1 MENWYNLNTEEALAK
16 LETSQN
22 SGLSSE
28 VAQKRLEEYG
38 RNELEQGAKKSLLS
52 KFIDQF
58 KDPMILILIGASL
71 LSAFVGEIEDT
82 FIILA
87 IVAVNSIL
95 SVYQEGK
102 AEAAI
107 EALQKMSAPNAKVIR
122 DGRTRE
128 VSAPEVVPGDIVIL
142 ETGSIVP
149 ADIRIITSSNLQ
161 IDESSLTGESV
172 PVEKHADVV

>member
-1 MENWYNLNTEEALAK
+1 M
-16 LETSQN
+16 
-22 SGLSSE
+22 
-28 VAQKRLEEYG
+28 
-38 RNELEQGAKKSLLS
+38 
-52 KFIDQF
+52 
-58 KDPMILILIGASL
+58 
-71 LSAFVGEIEDT
+71 SAFVGEIEDT

-107 EALQKMSAPNAKVIR
+107 EALQKMSAPNAKLIR

-128 VSAPEVVPGDIVIL
+128 VPAPEVVPGDIVIL

-172 PVEKHADVV
+172 PVEKHADVVYDGIMEIGDRENIGHSSTIVTYGRGTGVDRKSVV